1 MRRNGNSRNGR
12 KRDRGPELPDFDTL
26 RTLHRN
32 DPQALERLRHDLTRQ
47 VVDSAPSSARRRLEG
62 LQFRINMEL
71 ERAGSAEARYR
82 RLSHMMYESFAELNQ
97 CLNNPSEALRQR
109 REATD
114 HSAKVIPLDPRHK
127 SH

>member
-1 MRRNGNSRNGR
+1 MS
-12 KRDRGPELPDFDTL
+12 DYDDLPDFDTL
-26 RTLHRN
+26 LALHRRN
-32 DPQALERLRHDLTRQ
+32 PAALEDLRRDLSSQ
-47 VVDSAPSSARRRLEG
+47 LVQSARRTTRRRLEG

-82 RLSHMMYESFAELNQ
+82 RLSRMMYESFAELNQ

-109 REATD
+109 EAAAGR
-114 HSAKVIPLDPRHK
+114 SADVIPLDPRHK

>member
-1 MRRNGNSRNGR
+1 MS
-12 KRDRGPELPDFDTL
+12 DYDDLPDFDTL
-26 RTLHRN
+26 LALHRRN
-32 DPQALERLRHDLTRQ
+32 PSALEELRRDLSSQ
-47 VVDSAPSSARRRLEG
+47 LVESAPRTTRRRLEG
-62 LQFRINMEL
+62 LQFRINLEL

-109 REATD
+109 EAAAE
-114 HSAKVIPLDPRHK
+114 HSAEVIPLDRHDK